1 VEDELLTLEPD
12 AHGLTILPFLAGERS
27 PDWNPDARAAFVGM
41 TLATQ
46 PIDIVRAS
54 LESVAYRFGIVF
66 RVLRE
71 HMPQMRGIIGS
82 GAGLIHSPAWLQI
95 MTDVLGEPMYVSAV
109 PEASSRGAALLVLE
123 AIGALSD
130 LAAAPAP
137 LGKEYRPDAA
147 RRQVYRAAMERQQR
161 LYQRLIAGV
170 ADVPA
175 TSGGT
180 DV

>member
-1 VEDELLTLEPD
+1 
-12 AHGLTILPFLAGERS
+12 
-27 PDWNPDARAAFVGM
+27 M
-41 TLATQ
+41 TLATT

-66 RVLRE
+66 EVLRE
-71 HMPQMRGIIGS
+71 NLPHMRGIIGS

-123 AIGALSD
+123 AIGALPD
-130 LAAAPAP
+130 LGAAPAP
-137 LGKEYRPDAA
+137 LGREYQPDAA
-147 RRQVYRAAMERQQR
+147 RRKIYRAAMERQRQ
-161 LYQRLIAGV
+161 LYQRLIAEPTD
-170 ADVPA
+170 APP

-180 DV
+180 NL